1 MLLPWIPSKARNLRD
16 SSTRELYEIVKTIVD
31 DRKQTGR
38 RGEDAM
44 QVLLDEGD
52 GFLKNASVLH
62 PPSRLLRRTLLSEE
76 IDLDGGVTTGVED
89 LQHTINQFFK
99 TTRQTFSIPGGRG
112 L

>member
-31 DRKQTGR
+31 DRKQTGK

-52 GFLKNASVLH
+52 GLNDIVQV
-62 PPSRLLRRTLLSEE
+62 R
-76 IDLDGGVTTGVED
+76 
-89 LQHTINQFFK
+89 
-99 TTRQTFSIPGGRG
+99 GRH
-112 L
+112 